1 MVFPA
6 SARAPPSYDFFCS
19 EAEPQVAASPSRT
32 PPAIRGQTVITNYI
46 SEALHRTRYSV
57 VDGGTFCATV
67 AGLSGVVATGASLE
81 ACRDQLA
88 EVVEEWVLVR
98 VSRGLSV
105 PRLGTARVQVRR
117 AS

>member
-1 MVFPA
+1 MI
-6 SARAPPSYDFFCS
+6 
-19 EAEPQVAASPSRT
+19 SR
-32 PPAIRGQTVITNYI
+32 YI
-46 SEALHRTRYSV
+46 DEALHRAAYSV

-67 AGLSGVVATGASLE
+67 AGLPGVIATGQTLE

-98 VSRGLSV
+98 VSRGLAV
-105 PRLGTARVQVRR
+105 PRLGTVRVHVKR

>member
-1 MVFPA
+1 
-6 SARAPPSYDFFCS
+6 
-19 EAEPQVAASPSRT
+19 
-32 PPAIRGQTVITNYI
+32 VITNYI
-46 SEALHRTRYSV
+46 SEALHRARYSV
-57 VDGGTFCATV
+57 VDRGVFCATV
-67 AGLSGVVATGASLE
+67 PGLSGVIATAESLE

>member
-1 MVFPA
+1 MLSFVGA
-6 SARAPPSYDFFCS
+6 AGIDGRLVGHGNTRAPAWSS
-19 EAEPQVAASPSRT
+19 
-32 PPAIRGQTVITNYI
+32 IVITNYI
-46 SEALHRTRYSV
+46 SEALHRARYSV
-57 VDGGTFCATV
+57 VDGGVFCGMVPGLPGVIAT
-67 AGLSGVVATGASLE
+67 AESLE

>member
-1 MVFPA
+1 MGM
-6 SARAPPSYDFFCS
+6 
-19 EAEPQVAASPSRT
+19 
-32 PPAIRGQTVITNYI
+32 PPATWGRSVITNYI
-46 SEALHRTRYSV
+46 NEALHRARYSV
-57 VDGGTFCATV
+57 VDGGVFCATV
-67 AGLSGVVATGASLE
+67 PGLPGVIATADSLE
-81 ACRDQLA
+81 NCRDQLA

>member
-1 MVFPA
+1 M
-6 SARAPPSYDFFCS
+6 
-19 EAEPQVAASPSRT
+19 
-32 PPAIRGQTVITNYI
+32 ITNYI
-46 SEALHRTRYSV
+46 SEALHRARYSV
-57 VDGGTFCATV
+57 VDGGVFCATV
-67 AGLSGVVATGASLE
+67 PGLPGVIATADSLE
-81 ACRDQLA
+81 NCRDHLA

>member
-1 MVFPA
+1 
-6 SARAPPSYDFFCS
+6 
-19 EAEPQVAASPSRT
+19 
-32 PPAIRGQTVITNYI
+32 VITDYI
-46 SEALHRTRYSV
+46 SEALHRARYSV
-57 VDGGTFCATV
+57 VDGNTYCGTV
-67 AGLSGVVATGASLE
+67 AGLPGVIATGASLE

-105 PRLGTARVQVRR
+105 PRLGIARVQVRR